1 MGLFGKSKGE
11 RIQEANSQLQE
22 LKRKV
27 GDWRDS
33 VLTIE
38 KDVRFRE
45 NLQRVVEGMRRDIL
59 LTILVLGSRD
69 EEVEVNVEVH
79 TGNIMETGMTRWAPN
94 GKSKGESIKM
104 GLSRIN
110 QMIESMKALKE
121 EDIPKDEHEWINTE
135 LKKLGLTMLNDL
147 YNIKKTLED

>member
-27 GDWRDS
+27 GDWRDL
-33 VLTIE
+33 VLTKE

-45 NLQRVVEGMRRDIL
+45 NLQRVVEGMRRDIF
-59 LTILVLGSRD
+59 LTILVLASRD
-69 EEVEVNVEVH
+69 EEVEIGAEG
-79 TGNIMETGMTRWAPN
+79 TGWARWAPN
-94 GKSKGESIKM
+94 GKSEGESIKI

-110 QMIESMKALKE
+110 QMIESMEALKE